1 MSTALLE
8 LRGVTTFLD
17 LDGDEQAVIEDIS
30 FQVARGEIVGLVG
43 ESGSGKSMTA
53 RTVLGLLP
61 RNARWEGEML
71 LEGEPM
77 PKRSRELRA
86 ARGRRMAL
94 IFQDPRAHIDP
105 LYRNGEHLMEGLRA
119 YRGLSRSEA
128 EVEGV
133 RLLKRV
139 GIADGER
146 VMRCYPWEIS
156 GGMLQRVLIAGA
168 LTGDPDLIIADEPT
182 TALDVTTQAEI
193 AALLDQLR
201 RDEQRGIVF
210 ITHDLDL
217 AAAICDRTIV
227 MYAGRI
233 MEEHQTASLFESP
246 AHPYSARLL
255 QARPHIESRAEL
267 LTVIPGRPVSAFE
280 APAGCPFHP
289 RCSYAQAECM
299 SDVPQL
305 RVLEGTTRSACRRI
319 GEIRG
324 ALKAEAAHV

>member
-1 MSTALLE
+1 
-8 LRGVTTFLD
+8 
-17 LDGDEQAVIEDIS
+17 
-30 FQVARGEIVGLVG
+30 
-43 ESGSGKSMTA
+43 
-53 RTVLGLLP
+53 
-61 RNARWEGEML
+61 
-71 LEGEPM
+71 
-77 PKRSRELRA
+77 
-86 ARGRRMAL
+86 
-94 IFQDPRAHIDP
+94 
-105 LYRNGEHLMEGLRA
+105 
-119 YRGLSRSEA
+119 
-128 EVEGV
+128 
-133 RLLKRV
+133 
-139 GIADGER
+139 
-146 VMRCYPWEIS
+146 
-156 GGMLQRVLIAGA
+156 

-289 RCSYAQAECM
+289 RCSYAEAECM